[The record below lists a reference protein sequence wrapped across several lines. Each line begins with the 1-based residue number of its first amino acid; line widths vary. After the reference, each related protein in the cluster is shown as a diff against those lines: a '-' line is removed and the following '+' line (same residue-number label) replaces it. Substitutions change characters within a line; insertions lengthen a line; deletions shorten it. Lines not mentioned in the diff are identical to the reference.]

1 MDIPLSTDPL
11 IEAVATELYIW
22 DSKLF
27 SRYSDRYGAAKI
39 AVDTLRRIAE
49 GLSNGTLR

>member
-1 MDIPLSTDPL
+1 MDVPISTDPL

-22 DSKLF
+22 DSRLF

-49 GLSNGTLR
+49 GLNDGIIR